1 MIHSLSG
8 KLIVKK
14 SAFAVVEANGIGF
27 KVFISPKTFKALPK
41 INSRLR
47 VFCSFHVKQD
57 GAELFGFLKEDEL
70 EFFEM
75 LNSITGV
82 GPRTALKITGIAD
95 IDKLLTAVNQQRA
108 DLLIKTSGIGKK
120 TANRII
126 LELSDRIKSKKDE
139 ELISLMESDGD
150 IEDALKGLGYRQ
162 REILEALKKIPSKLT
177 KTEERLKTALKFL
190 GKR

>member
-1 MIHSLSG
+1 MIYSLFG

-14 SAFAVVEANGIGF
+14 SVFAVVETSGIGF
-27 KVFISPKTFKALPK
+27 KIFISPKTFKALPK
-41 INSRLR
+41 LGSRLR
-47 VFCSFHVKQD
+47 FFCSFRVKQD

-70 EFFEM
+70 DFFEM

-82 GPRTALKITGIAD
+82 GPRIALKITGIAD
-95 IDKLLTAVNQQRA
+95 VDKLLAAVNQKRT

-126 LELSDRIKSKKDE
+126 LEISDKFQSKKDVE
-139 ELISLMESDGD
+139 ILSLMESDGD
-150 IEDALKGLGYRQ
+150 IEEALRGLGYKQ
-162 REILEALKKIPSKLT
+162 REILEALKKIPSKFK
-177 KTEERLKTALKFL
+177 KTEERLKMALKFL